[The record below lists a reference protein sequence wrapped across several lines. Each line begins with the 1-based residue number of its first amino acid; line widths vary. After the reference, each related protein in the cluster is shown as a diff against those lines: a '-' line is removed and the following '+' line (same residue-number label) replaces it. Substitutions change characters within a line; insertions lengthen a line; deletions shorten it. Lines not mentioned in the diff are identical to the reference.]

1 MGISPQQSPVQK
13 KKSVFLSEAPRNP
26 RGPSRNQPQVE
37 DSLLK
42 VKSKSKS
49 FPKKRGG
56 MYFSFSSDFDGLEE
70 LCPVVAGVGF

>member
-1 MGISPQQSPVQK
+1 MS
-13 KKSVFLSEAPRNP
+13 
-26 RGPSRNQPQVE
+26 SRAKHPNSLRALCAAQVKTQVE